1 MMNEQPNYYAIIPA
15 YIRYDSELV
24 PKAILLYGEITALT
38 NKKGYCWASD
48 EYFAQLY
55 NVSVRAVQKW
65 LSSLEK
71 GGYIHRDVQRKG
83 ERIVKRYIKLADG
96 NEHMFNNIANES
108 SGTYGT
114 KVHEVSEQKFR
125 ENTTGN
131 NTENNTNNKKQ
142 PKDKPLESD
151 LENGFAEFWT
161 LYPKKKNKGNK
172 KTSFNKYKKAIKG
185 GVKHEE
191 IKSGL
196 EGYIKH
202 IKAEGKPN
210 QFIKNAETFLNQ
222 EVWKDEYSDTGSAEE
237 ERLKSAYG
245 DWNF

>member
-1 MMNEQPNYYAIIPA
+1 MKGA
-15 YIRYDSELV
+15 V
-24 PKAILLYGEITALT
+24 LLYGEITALS
-38 NKKGYCWASD
+38 NKHGYCWASD
-48 EYFAQLY
+48 KYFAELY
-55 NVSVRAVQKW
+55 KTTKRSIQSW
-65 LSSLEK
+65 LTSLEE
-71 GGYIHRDVQRKG
+71 GGYIV
-83 ERIVKRYIKLADG
+83 RIVEREGKQITKRYIKL
-96 NEHMFNNIANES
+96 S
-108 SGTYGT
+108 QP
-114 KVHEVSEQKFR
+114 SEENFSTLVKKTSQPSEENFTTPSEENFR
-125 ENTTGN
+125 ENNTSIN
-131 NTENNTNNKKQ
+131 NTSNNTTNKKQ

-191 IKSGL
+191 IKDGL

-237 ERLKSAYG
+237 ERLKNAYG